1 MAVDYL
7 VARVSCRSGRWTR
20 LRAYPFFFQT
30 KAPLIPHSLSVRE
43 GEDAGGVNRPAR
55 LPPCDGV
62 LWPTGPDTSRS
73 EADAGRRAAVGDTD
87 LVGSDEAAK
96 VTLRYQECS
105 GPQGRT
111 HREGYTTHTGPRWDG
126 DGNAR
131 RRRGRTASAPRRT
144 SGCGLISDPIPAHER
159 YE

>member
-1 MAVDYL
+1 V
-7 VARVSCRSGRWTR
+7 
-20 LRAYPFFFQT
+20 
-30 KAPLIPHSLSVRE
+30 VRE

-73 EADAGRRAAVGDTD
+73 ETDAGRRAGVGDTD

-126 DGNAR
+126 DGNASR
-131 RRRGRTASAPRRT
+131 WRGRTASAPRGT
-144 SGCGLISDPIPAHER
+144 SGCGLISDPVPAQER
-159 YE
+159 TNVDRMG

>member
-30 KAPLIPHSLSVRE
+30 KAPPIPHSLSVRE

-73 EADAGRRAAVGDTD
+73 ETDAGRRAGVGDTD

-131 RRRGRTASAPRRT
+131 RRRGRTALGPVKDVRVRANIRLGTCS
-144 SGCGLISDPIPAHER
+144 
-159 YE
+159 

>member
-1 MAVDYL
+1 M
-7 VARVSCRSGRWTR
+7 
-20 LRAYPFFFQT
+20 
-30 KAPLIPHSLSVRE
+30 VRE

-73 EADAGRRAAVGDTD
+73 ETDAGRRAGVGDTD
-87 LVGSDEAAK
+87 LVGSDEAAE

-144 SGCGLISDPIPAHER
+144 SGYGLILDAVPLR
-159 YE
+159 CD

>member
-1 MAVDYL
+1 M
-7 VARVSCRSGRWTR
+7 
-20 LRAYPFFFQT
+20 
-30 KAPLIPHSLSVRE
+30 
-43 GEDAGGVNRPAR
+43 NRPAR

-73 EADAGRRAAVGDTD
+73 EADAGRRAGVGDTD

-131 RRRGRTASAPRRT
+131 RRRSRTASAPRRT
-144 SGCGLISDPIPAHER
+144 SGYGLILDAVPAHEQLINDR
-159 YE
+159 MG

>member
-1 MAVDYL
+1 M
-7 VARVSCRSGRWTR
+7 
-20 LRAYPFFFQT
+20 
-30 KAPLIPHSLSVRE
+30 
-43 GEDAGGVNRPAR
+43 NRPAR

-73 EADAGRRAAVGDTD
+73 ETDAGRRAGVGDTD

-111 HREGYTTHTGPRWDG
+111 HRGGYTSQKPRPGWDG
-126 DGNAR
+126 EGIA
-131 RRRGRTASAPRRT
+131 GAVLRTALGPDRETAVARKGRPGT
-144 SGCGLISDPIPAHER
+144 G
-159 YE
+159 